1 MLVLSRKQHDAIL
14 IGDDIRI
21 TIVRIDRT
29 QVRIG
34 IEAPAHVPVLREELQ
49 LDAEERAARAAWKAS
64 ERGLDIK
71 VAAEGA

>member
-14 IGDDIRI
+14 IGDDIKI

-34 IEAPAHVPVLREELQ
+34 IEAPPHVNVLREELQ
-49 LDAEERAARAAWKAS
+49 LDPEERAARAAWKAS
-64 ERGLDIK
+64 EQLVDA
-71 VAAEGA
+71 AAEGG